1 VCTVIMCVPPHEI
14 PIDLKTAGAASLSAL
29 NSIGPGLGDVGP
41 VKNYAFV
48 HPLGKLVLAFCM
60 LLGRLEIYS
69 LLILLLPTFWQ
80 RR

>member
-1 VCTVIMCVPPHEI
+1 MSQHEVTNPESSPSPGDEVIGGGDPSSRVRPRWF
-14 PIDLKTAGAASLSAL
+14 
-29 NSIGPGLGDVGP
+29 SI
-41 VKNYAFV
+41 
-48 HPLGKLVLAFCM
+48 GKLVLAFCM